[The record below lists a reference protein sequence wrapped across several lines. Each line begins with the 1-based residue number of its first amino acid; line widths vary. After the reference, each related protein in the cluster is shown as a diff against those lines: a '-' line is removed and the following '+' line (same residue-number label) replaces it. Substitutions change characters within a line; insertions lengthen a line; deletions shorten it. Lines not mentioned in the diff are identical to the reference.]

1 MTRNDIARRFYA
13 RRGLTRDIR
22 PEDLALTESERDEC
36 RAAGYKPGSV
46 VGYMLTIY
54 QKRGGKL

>member
-1 MTRNDIARRFYA
+1 MTRNDIAKRFYA
-13 RRGLTRDIR
+13 RRGLTRDIK
-22 PEDLALTESERDEC
+22 PEYLALTDAERAEC
-36 RAAGYKPGSV
+36 RTAGYKPGSV